1 MLTKSFWTSAL
12 ERAVKT
18 AAQVLLVTFFAADQ
32 AANAWE
38 MDWADMGG
46 VALAGAILS
55 ILTSLVS
62 APFGDKGDPSLVSKG

>member
-1 MLTKSFWTSAL
+1 MLSKSFWVGAL

-46 VALAGAILS
+46 VALAGAVLS

-62 APFGDKGDPSLVSKG
+62 APFGPKGDPSLVSKP

>member
-1 MLTKSFWTSAL
+1 MFSKSFWLGAA

-46 VALAGAILS
+46 VALAGALLS
-55 ILTSLVS
+55 ILTSIVS
-62 APFGDKGDPSLVSKG
+62 APFGERGSASLVSKP